1 MDGDG
6 DEELVAHWG
15 VLHPDQVGS
24 RQRLLSKM
32 TRTGERLRREQE
44 YDNVHPFTLTNKYI
58 MQKGVAGRFKEN
70 TTGMFTVY
78 GDDMYYV
85 NYNLSRPLWPG
96 ETSSRFRVTDYVIR
110 TIIAGTW
117 VAFFQECQR

>member
-6 DEELVAHWG
+6 DDELVAHWG

-44 YDNVHPFTLTNKYI
+44 YDNVYAFTLTNKYI

-70 TTGMFTVY
+70 TTGMFTAY
-78 GDDMYYV
+78 GDDMYCTRH
-85 NYNLSRPLWPG
+85 SRSPLANCVG
-96 ETSSRFRVTDYVIR
+96 SQTDC
-110 TIIAGTW
+110 A
-117 VAFFQECQR
+117 